1 MFCMKCG
8 TELPDG
14 SRFCPYCGV
23 VFEDIFR
30 KDKGLV
36 MPSDEEKENAPIN
49 AECVAGFTLACIS
62 LTIQYFYLINI
73 IAFVTSVVSL
83 VTCYNK
89 KMRGH
94 GFAYLG
100 IFISLLSTYCEVNLG
115 LAFFYNLLNKFL

>member
-36 MPSDEEKENAPIN
+36 MPSDEEIENAPIN
-49 AECVAGFTLACIS
+49 SECVVGFTLACIS
-62 LTIQYFYLINI
+62 LVVRFFYLFNI
-73 IAFVTSVVSL
+73 IALVTSAVSL

-89 KMRGH
+89 KMRGR

-100 IFISLLSTYCEVNLG
+100 ILISILSTYCGVHLSLVEVCEC
-115 LAFFYNLLNKFL
+115 LNRFV